1 MTFSSFDGRPR
12 IDSSLSKLAIWR
24 VAARRHR
31 LIAGNSTRGVPR
43 ARPTTPPKGETSRNI
58 NSACLPL
65 RACRPSGGFVLG
77 TLAARLA
84 PRQTA
89 EIEGNPPVVEKH
101 VHEMWPDM
109 MTLWNGRVNDRS
121 RGTNGCGNS

>member
-65 RACRPSGGFVLG
+65 RACRPSGGFVLE

-89 EIEGNPPVVEKH
+89 G
-101 VHEMWPDM
+101 
-109 MTLWNGRVNDRS
+109 DRRES
-121 RGTNGCGNS
+121 TGCGKACARDVAGHDDIVERASE